1 MQGFT
6 TMTPA
11 QALNGHCVKN
21 FIEDFT
27 SLLSSCG
34 VVAKVG
40 GSVIVKTKGKAR
52 EGRFMGENILSD
64 GIRRPCQGESQAGG
78 SLVWSIGLHLPPSSP
93 LPGTPPPS
101 YMPLGQ

>member
-21 FIEDFT
+21 FIEDFS
-27 SLLSSCG
+27 SLPLPWG

-40 GSVIVKTKGKAR
+40 GLVIVKTKEESQGGRDSWVRIYCQMGSGDLVRAR
-52 EGRFMGENILSD
+52 VR
-64 GIRRPCQGESQAGG
+64 QGEA
-78 SLVWSIGLHLPPSSP
+78 
-93 LPGTPPPS
+93 
-101 YMPLGQ
+101 

>member
-21 FIEDFT
+21 FIEDFS
-27 SLLSSCG
+27 SLPSPWG

-40 GSVIVKTKGKAR
+40 GLVIVKTKGKAR
-52 EGRFMGENILSD
+52 EGEIHG
-64 GIRRPCQGESQAGG
+64 
-78 SLVWSIGLHLPPSSP
+78 
-93 LPGTPPPS
+93 
-101 YMPLGQ
+101 